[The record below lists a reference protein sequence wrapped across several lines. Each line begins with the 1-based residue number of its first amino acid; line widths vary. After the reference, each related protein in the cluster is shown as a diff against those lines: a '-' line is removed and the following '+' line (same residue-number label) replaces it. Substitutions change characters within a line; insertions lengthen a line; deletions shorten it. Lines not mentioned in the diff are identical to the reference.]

1 MIDSIIRDEKHEDD
15 EKQIGGSP
23 KGEHYKY
30 DLSPIMKSISNPEI
44 LENIDYNKNYPYL
57 DGVIY
62 KQLYSPR
69 NSTETRLICECDN
82 NGKYKFKIYDA
93 ELYTRQLYHFNMNER
108 KDEFTY
114 KRSNIMKYHLI
125 GMNDSYSSVAEYFV
139 VDQYLTML
147 NKNTKTTPFLQ
158 SLEVIKMLYMI
169 HMNMYKITNKTLLMC
184 AVIDILKQ
192 VREQDFKKKYSIE
205 DRKNILK
212 YVKGQLNQLWYNISV
227 QIKHFTM
234 PKEPILNSNDYDD
247 QKNRLAKTN
256 EEIGKMRGN
265 IFKHLV

>member
-1 MIDSIIRDEKHEDD
+1 
-15 EKQIGGSP
+15 
-23 KGEHYKY
+23 
-30 DLSPIMKSISNPEI
+30 
-44 LENIDYNKNYPYL
+44 
-57 DGVIY
+57 
-62 KQLYSPR
+62 
-69 NSTETRLICECDN
+69 
-82 NGKYKFKIYDA
+82 
-93 ELYTRQLYHFNMNER
+93 
-108 KDEFTY
+108 
-114 KRSNIMKYHLI
+114 
-125 GMNDSYSSVAEYFV
+125 
-139 VDQYLTML
+139 
-147 NKNTKTTPFLQ
+147 
-158 SLEVIKMLYMI
+158 MI